1 VNDQLTTLLHD
12 RAARLD
18 VSLPGPGQV
27 RRAALHKRAIRRRN
41 AAALAVATGVMIA
54 LLAVVN
60 PLVGARRT
68 HVPVAPPAHST
79 RFAGLPSA
87 ATPASVPADGR
98 LVLNISPES
107 GATWNVYADGR
118 IIWQRWSSRSPD
130 GDPLVIPPGADPSQ
144 TTYVQQRLTPHG
156 VQLLVSRILATG
168 QAVGLFGKSMALGN
182 SAFDEVNDFA
192 AWYQVCNNGH
202 LIHAQVL
209 PPAIMQNP
217 RKLETP
223 AQMSAL
229 AQITNL
235 VGDPSSLLPASAWAD
250 RTIRPYVPSHYLLV
264 FDRHAPDPSKL
275 PSPAKE
281 VLAQFQ
287 PLLHNADQTVP
298 TDQARALIA
307 ALAGVG
313 VKAVNNH
320 ASDLGFD
327 VPAVGDGNHTI
338 LEFRPAVPS
347 SPLTDHGQC

>member
-1 VNDQLTTLLHD
+1 M
-12 RAARLD
+12 
-18 VSLPGPGQV
+18 S
-27 RRAALHKRAIRRRN
+27 
-41 AAALAVATGVMIA
+41 
-54 LLAVVN
+54 
-60 PLVGARRT
+60 
-68 HVPVAPPAHST
+68 
-79 RFAGLPSA
+79 
-87 ATPASVPADGR
+87 
-98 LVLNISPES
+98 
-107 GATWNVYADGR
+107 
-118 IIWQRWSSRSPD
+118 
-130 GDPLVIPPGADPSQ
+130 
-144 TTYVQQRLTPHG
+144 
-156 VQLLVSRILATG
+156 
-168 QAVGLFGKSMALGN
+168 LGN
-182 SAFDEVNDFA
+182 HANDLTDLA

-202 LIHAQVL
+202 LNHAQVL
-209 PPAIMQNP
+209 PTSIIRDP

-223 AQMSAL
+223 AQMRAL

-235 VGDPSSLLPASAWAD
+235 VGDPSTLLPASAWAD
-250 RTIRPYVPSHYLLV
+250 RSIRPYVPSHYELV

-298 TDQARALIA
+298 TDQARALMA

-347 SPLTDHGQC
+347 SPLTDSGQC

>member
-1 VNDQLTTLLHD
+1 VNDRLTTLLHD
-12 RAARLD
+12 QADRLD
-18 VSLPGPGQV
+18 VHPPGAAQV
-27 RRAALHKRAIRRRN
+27 RRAALHKRAVRRRK
-41 AAALAVATGVMIA
+41 AAG
-54 LLAVVN
+54 LAVVTVVIIAVFVVVD

-87 ATPASVPADGR
+87 ATPASVPAEGR

-107 GATWNVYADGR
+107 GSTWNVYADGR
-118 IIWQRWSSRSPD
+118 IIWQRWSSLGA
-130 GDPLVIPPGADPSQ
+130 GDPLVIPTGADPSQ
-144 TTYVQQRLTPHG
+144 TTYVQQRLTPQG

-168 QAVGLFGKSMALGN
+168 RAVGLFDKSMALGN
-182 SAFDEVNDFA
+182 EAFEEDGIA

-202 LIHAQVL
+202 LNHAQVL
-209 PPAIMQNP
+209 PPSYLGNP
-217 RKLETP
+217 RRLETP
-223 AQMSAL
+223 AQRRAL

-235 VGDPSSLLPASAWAD
+235 VDDPSSLLPASAWAD
-250 RTIRPYVPSHYLLV
+250 RTIRPYVPSQYLLV

-287 PLLHNADQTVP
+287 PLLHNADQTVT

-313 VKAVNNH
+313 VKVVNNH

-327 VPAVGDGNHTI
+327 VPAVGDGNRTI

-347 SPLTDHGQC
+347 SPLTDRGQC

>member
-1 VNDQLTTLLHD
+1 VNDPLTTLLHVQAD
-12 RAARLD
+12 RVD
-18 VSLPGPGQV
+18 VHLPGAAQV
-27 RRAALHKRAIRRRN
+27 RRAALHKRAVRRRK
-41 AAALAVATGVMIA
+41 AGG
-54 LLAVVN
+54 LAVVAVGIVALFAVVD
-60 PLVGARRT
+60 PLAGARRT

-79 RFAGLPSA
+79 RFAGLPST
-87 ATPASVPADGR
+87 ATPASVPAEGR

-118 IIWQRWSSRSPD
+118 IVWQRWSRRGA

-168 QAVGLFGKSMALGN
+168 HAVGLFDKSIVLGN
-182 SAFDEVNDFA
+182 EASEKDEIA

-202 LIHAQVL
+202 LNHAQVV
-209 PPAIMQNP
+209 PPSYLESNA

-223 AQMSAL
+223 AQRRAL

-235 VGDPSSLLPASAWAD
+235 VDDPSSLLPASAWAD
-250 RTIRPYVPSHYLLV
+250 RTIRPYVPSHYLIV
-264 FDRHAPDPSKL
+264 FDRYAPDPAKL

-281 VLAQFQ
+281 VLAEFQ
-287 PLLHNADQTVP
+287 PLLHNAVQTVT
-298 TDQARALIA
+298 TDQARALMA

-313 VKAVNNH
+313 VPVVQNY

-327 VPAVGDGNHTI
+327 VPAVGDGHRTM

-347 SPLTDHGQC
+347 SPLTDGGHC

>member
-1 VNDQLTTLLHD
+1 M
-12 RAARLD
+12 
-18 VSLPGPGQV
+18 S
-27 RRAALHKRAIRRRN
+27 
-41 AAALAVATGVMIA
+41 
-54 LLAVVN
+54 
-60 PLVGARRT
+60 
-68 HVPVAPPAHST
+68 
-79 RFAGLPSA
+79 
-87 ATPASVPADGR
+87 
-98 LVLNISPES
+98 
-107 GATWNVYADGR
+107 
-118 IIWQRWSSRSPD
+118 
-130 GDPLVIPPGADPSQ
+130 
-144 TTYVQQRLTPHG
+144 
-156 VQLLVSRILATG
+156 
-168 QAVGLFGKSMALGN
+168 LGN
-182 SAFDEVNDFA
+182 HANDLTDLA

-202 LIHAQVL
+202 LNHAQVL
-209 PPAIMQNP
+209 RTSIIRDP

-223 AQMSAL
+223 AQMRAL

-235 VGDPSSLLPASAWAD
+235 VGDPSTLLPASAWAD
-250 RTIRPYVPSHYLLV
+250 RSIRPYVPSHYELV

-298 TDQARALIA
+298 TDQARALMA

-347 SPLTDHGQC
+347 SPLTDSGQC